1 MTVILDD
8 QTKTYSSS
16 VKCVNVVH
24 STYQVTIPDK
34 EIDLSK
40 PVEFKVS
47 AENVII
53 GKEQTLDIFGE
64 SVNNWKLI
72 IEKEKKDTRNNE
84 ETKESENP
92 EDTEKTESSEDSG
105 EDSEEKVYIEYLL
118 KPESVIIE
126 KKVTEEESE
135 AETEKV
141 KTQEE
146 SGTEK
151 IESEIFEVEDKTPLK
166 EGKNNILSVQ
176 SEEAVDSRITKV
188 LKSEVIGKAKIAGT
202 YSDVLTF
209 TVEINDKPVENESA
223 ENDDS
228 GNKQPA
234 QT

>member
-34 EIDLSK
+34 EIDISK

-47 AENVII
+47 TENVII

-126 KKVTEEESE
+126 KKSLKRNPKPKLKKLKLKKNPELKKLNLKYLKLKIKHLLKR
-135 AETEKV
+135 EK
-141 KTQEE
+141 T
-146 SGTEK
+146 
-151 IESEIFEVEDKTPLK
+151 IYFLY
-166 EGKNNILSVQ
+166 
-176 SEEAVDSRITKV
+176 SRKKPST
-188 LKSEVIGKAKIAGT
+188 AG
-202 YSDVLTF
+202 
-209 TVEINDKPVENESA
+209 
-223 ENDDS
+223 
-228 GNKQPA
+228 
-234 QT
+234 